1 MATALELL
9 REGRR
14 EEIWQR
20 YCGFLDLNVEEFVG
34 IQKRLLREQIA
45 LLSTCKMG
53 RKLLGDRVLTSVE
66 EFRERV
72 PLTTYADYT
81 PYLLEKREDVLPSK
95 PYWWLHTSGRS
106 GEYRFK
112 WIPYSE
118 DMVQRLAECAMASV
132 CFSSCS
138 KRGQFVFEEED
149 NMFFALAPFPYFSG
163 AVVKALLREFNFTFL
178 PPMEQAVKMEFQ
190 ERIRA
195 GFRLA
200 LKTGMD
206 SFNGLASVLA
216 KIGDQFVQGGSSFKP
231 SPYLLHPA
239 VAGRLLRA
247 VIRARLAGRKHLLPK
262 DLWDVK
268 CIGVGG
274 TDTSL
279 FKDRIKEYWG
289 REPVESYACTEG
301 AMLAAQMWN
310 RKGLTFFPDVCFLEF
325 IPEEE
330 HLKSR
335 EDRTYRP
342 STVLLDQV
350 EAGKR
355 YELVITNFLGGT
367 MVRYRV
373 GDIIEIIALRDEEL
387 GVHLPQMVFYSRA
400 DGIIDIAGI
409 TRLTEKTI
417 WQAIAEADFAY
428 TDWVARKEYTDG
440 QVLLHLYIEAN
451 GEVRAEAIRQRI
463 QRNLQ
468 RLDPDYADLEK
479 AWNMDPL
486 RVTLLPLG
494 SHQHY
499 YETRQ
504 REGADLA
511 HLKPPHMNPSDQV
524 LRVLL
529 TSSSEELELTQPLG
543 EHDRGIAVEGGEEE
557 DRVLE
562 VPMLAETK

>member
-20 YCGFLDLNVEEFVG
+20 YCGFLDLNVEEFMG
-34 IQKRLLREQIA
+34 IQKRLLLEQIG

-53 RKLLGDRVLTSVE
+53 RKLLGDRVLTSVK

-112 WIPYSE
+112 WVPYSE
-118 DMVQRLAECAMASV
+118 AMIQRLGECSMASA
-132 CFSSCS
+132 CLSSCS
-138 KRGQFVFEEED
+138 QRGEFVFEEGD
-149 NMFFALAPFPYFSG
+149 TMLFTLAPFPYFSG
-163 AVVKALLREFNFTFL
+163 AVIRAMLREFNLTFL
-178 PPMEQAVKMEFQ
+178 PPMEEAEEMEFP
-190 ERIRA
+190 ERIRV

-200 LKTGMD
+200 LKTGMN

-216 KIGDQFVQGGSSFKP
+216 KIGDQFVQGGGSIKP
-231 SPYLLHPA
+231 SPFLLHPK
-239 VAGRLLRA
+239 VAGRILRGL
-247 VIRARLAGRKHLLPK
+247 IRSRLDGRRHLLPK

-279 FKDRIKEYWG
+279 FRDKISDYWG
-289 REPVESYACTEG
+289 REPVESYASTESG
-301 AMLAAQMWN
+301 LLAAQLWN
-310 RKGLTFFPDVCFLEF
+310 CKGLTFFPDVCFLEF

-330 HLKSR
+330 HLKNR
-335 EDRTYRP
+335 EDPAYRP
-342 STVLLDQV
+342 SPILLDEV

-355 YELVITNFLGGT
+355 YELVITNLLGGT

-373 GDIIEIIALRDEEL
+373 GDIIEIIALWDEEL

-400 DGIIDIAGI
+400 DDIIDIAGI

-428 TDWVARKEYTDG
+428 TDWVARKEYEGG
-440 QVLLHLYIEAN
+440 QVLLHLYIEPN
-451 GEVRAEAIRQRI
+451 GGVRAEAIRQRI

-468 RLDPDYADLEK
+468 RLDPDYADLER

-504 REGADLA
+504 RQGADLA

-543 EHDRGIAVEGGEEE
+543 EHDWGIAVEGGEEE
-557 DRVLE
+557 DRVLD
-562 VPMLAETK
+562 VATLAERK